1 MDPRIRIHTKMSWI
15 RNTATNRIAPDP
27 SESTIQKSEVKKF
40 FFVLVDL
47 KSIKT
52 DDLLRYRYLRIFQ
65 WPHKLQV
72 GSVPDLPDVPI
83 CWSGSIKNIYGSG
96 RVGRVA

>member
-1 MDPRIRIHTKMSWI
+1 MSWI

-27 SESTIQKSEVKKF
+27 SESTIQKSEVKNF

-72 GSVPDLPDVPI
+72 GSVPDLPDLSAGPDP
-83 CWSGSIKNIYGSG
+83 
-96 RVGRVA
+96 